1 MNININV
8 SVAELV
14 DKITILEIKSEK
26 INDIKKLENIKN
38 ELALLNKSFKH
49 IETEKLLNLK
59 DKLKQINLKL
69 WNIEDDIRKCEKN
82 KVFDDS
88 FIQLARDVYI
98 TNDERFNVKN
108 SINEL
113 FSSKI
118 KELKSYEDY

>member
-8 SVAELV
+8 SVGELV
-14 DKITILEIKSEK
+14 DKITILEIKLEK
-26 INDIKKLENIKN
+26 INDTKKLENIKN
-38 ELALLNKSFKH
+38 ELALLNKSFKQ
-49 IETEKLLNLK
+49 IETDKLNNLK

-69 WNIEDDIRKCEKN
+69 WKIEDDIRKCEKK

-88 FIQLARDVYI
+88 FIHLARDVYI
-98 TNDERFNVKN
+98 TNDKRFNVKN

-118 KELKSYEDY
+118 KEVKSYEDY

>member
-26 INDIKKLENIKN
+26 INDLKKLENIKN

-49 IETEKLLNLK
+49 IQTEKLLNLK
-59 DKLKQINLKL
+59 DKLKKINLKL

-118 KELKSYEDY
+118 KEVKSYEDY

>member
-38 ELALLNKSFKH
+38 ELALLNKSFKQ
-49 IETEKLLNLK
+49 IETEKLLILK

-69 WNIEDDIRKCEKN
+69 WKIEDDIRKCEKN
-82 KVFDDS
+82 KIFDDS

-98 TNDERFNVKN
+98 TNDKRFNVKN

-118 KELKSYEDY
+118 KEVKSYEDY

>member
-26 INDIKKLENIKN
+26 INDLKKLENIKN

-118 KELKSYEDY
+118 KEVKSYEDY

>member
-26 INDIKKLENIKN
+26 INDLKKLENMKN

-49 IETEKLLNLK
+49 IQTEKLLNLK

-118 KELKSYEDY
+118 KEVKSYEDY

>member
-26 INDIKKLENIKN
+26 INDLKKLENIKN

-49 IETEKLLNLK
+49 IQTEKLLNLK

-118 KELKSYEDY
+118 KEVKSYEDY

>member
-26 INDIKKLENIKN
+26 INDINKLENIKN

-118 KELKSYEDY
+118 KEVKSYEDY

>member
-26 INDIKKLENIKN
+26 INDLKKLENIKN

-59 DKLKQINLKL
+59 DNLKQINLKL
-69 WNIEDDIRKCEKN
+69 WKIEDDIRKCEKN

-98 TNDERFNVKN
+98 TNDKRFNIKN

-118 KELKSYEDY
+118 KEVKSYEDY